1 RDVDGAAD
9 LVNAIEMARSQ
20 IEALVKVVDDQ
31 TITKAADALN
41 QKLMAVEENLVELK
55 VRAGG
60 GSKLARKLSYLASE
74 LASSDFKPTN
84 QQLDVQQLL
93 EERLANFR
101 RQLDALRAR
110 DLPLFNDLLRQRKV
124 PQIITTEAR

>member
-1 RDVDGAAD
+1 MDRAAD
-9 LVNAIEMARSQ
+9 LVNATDTARSQ

-55 VRAGG
+55 ARAGG
-60 GSKLARKLSYLASE
+60 GRAEAARGA
-74 LASSDFKPTN
+74 
-84 QQLDVQQLL
+84 
-93 EERLANFR
+93 
-101 RQLDALRAR
+101 AR
-110 DLPLFNDLLRQRKV
+110 DLPLFNELLRQGKV